1 MRIVFDMDNTLVDEL
16 GATLRPGIVGLLER
30 LKAEKHTLILWT
42 SSAKWRAT
50 TILKD
55 HGLSRFFSEMRF
67 RENYDPNNTGKP
79 KDIRE
84 VKGDILI
91 DDDPKLIAYLKTI
104 GKPGFLIS
112 AFRQGLDP
120 DPEELQ
126 RLHRAIAKAGS
137 WWRKMLG

>member
-16 GATLRPGIVGLLER
+16 GATLRPGIVELLER

-55 HGLSRFFSEMRF
+55 HGLSRFFSETRF
-67 RENYDPNNTGKP
+67 RENYDPDNTGRP

-112 AFRQGLDP
+112 AFRQGVTP
-120 DPEELQ
+120 DPEELH
-126 RLHRAIAKAGS
+126 RLYQAIAKAGR
-137 WWRKMLG
+137 WWRKILG

>member
-42 SSAKWRAT
+42 SSAKWRAI